1 MLEDNRVPLCVD
13 LDALVRSNLLLEA
26 ALGLV
31 RRNPLYLFSLL
42 AWLLRGPSFLRRQL
56 ARHHV
61 LEVALLPYETR
72 LLEWLQQQPRERR
85 RILLSRCDTAFTAAV
100 AEHVGGFDEVI
111 ADPDAA
117 GFDDAPRRFGERG
130 YDLVGSSAAD
140 LPAWRHARH
149 VVIVNASPRLLRRV
163 RAVAEIACVIERRPP
178 RLRTWARALRPHQ
191 WAKNLL
197 VFVPLLGAHLV
208 LQPLAM
214 LRGAAA
220 FACFCLCAS
229 GTYIL
234 NDLLDL
240 AADRQHARKRS
251 RPFAAGDL
259 SIGGGLIAAFVLIV
273 AAFGTAAA
281 LSPHFVLVL
290 SGYFALTVAYSLVL
304 KRVAVLDVMVLAMLY
319 SIRLIGGA
327 VAVPVKASFW
337 LIAFSTFLFLSLAMV
352 KRYTELRSLLDS
364 GRTTAAG
371 RGYTVADLPLIESL
385 GTSSGY
391 LSVLVL
397 AFYINSAASET
408 LYRHPEFLWALTP
421 LLLYWISRVWF
432 VARRGQM
439 HDDPVVF
446 ALTDVV
452 SYVALVVLAGVIIA
466 AI

>member
-1 MLEDNRVPLCVD
+1 MENNRVPLCID
-13 LDALVRSNLLLEA
+13 LDALVRSNLILEA

-42 AWLLRGPSFLRRQL
+42 AWLVRGSSFLRRQL
-56 ARHHV
+56 AAHHV
-61 LEVALLPYETR
+61 LEAARLPYETR
-72 LLEWLQQQPRERR
+72 LLEWLQQQPSDRR
-85 RILLSRCDTAFTAAV
+85 RILIARCDAAFAAAV
-100 AEHVGGFDEVI
+100 AEYVGGFDEVI
-111 ADPDAA
+111 AGLDAA
-117 GFDDAPRRFGERG
+117 ELDGVLHRFGERG
-130 YDLVGSSAAD
+130 YDLVASGTTD
-140 LPAWRHARH
+140 LPASRDARQA
-149 VVIVNASPRLLRRV
+149 VVVNAAPRRV
-163 RAVAEIACVIERRPP
+163 RGVRAGTEVACIIERRPQ
-178 RLRTWARALRPHQ
+178 RLRTWGRALRPHQ

-197 VFVPLLGAHLV
+197 VYVPLIGAHLV
-208 LQPLAM
+208 LQPVAM
-214 LRGAAA
+214 LRGTGA

-229 GTYIL
+229 GTYIV

-240 AADRQHARKRS
+240 GADRQHARKRS

-259 SIGGGLIAAFVLIV
+259 PIGGGLAAAVLLIAAAFALAAVLS
-273 AAFGTAAA
+273 A
-281 LSPHFVLVL
+281 HFVLVL
-290 SGYFALTVAYSLVL
+290 SGYFVTTLVYSLVL
-304 KRVAVLDVMVLAMLY
+304 KRIAVLDVMTLAMLY

-352 KRYTELRSLLDS
+352 KRYTELRGLLDG
-364 GRTTAAG
+364 GRTAAAG

-397 AFYINSAASET
+397 AFYINSTASET
-408 LYRHPEFLWALTP
+408 LYRRPEILWALTP

-446 ALTDVV
+446 ALTDMV
-452 SYVALVVLAGVIIA
+452 SYVVLVALGGVIVA

>member
-1 MLEDNRVPLCVD
+1 VENNRVPLYVD

-31 RRNPLYLFSLL
+31 RRNPLHLFSLL
-42 AWLLRGPSFLRRQL
+42 AWLLRGPSCLRQQL
-56 ARHHV
+56 ARHSV
-61 LEVALLPYETR
+61 LEAARLPYETR
-72 LLEWLQQQPRERR
+72 LLDWLQQQPRDRR
-85 RILLSRCDTAFTAAV
+85 RILLSRCDTTFTAAV
-100 AEHVGGFDEVI
+100 AEHVGGFDEAI
-111 ADPDAA
+111 ADADAA
-117 GFDDAPRRFGERG
+117 GFDDGLRRFGERG
-130 YDLVGSSAAD
+130 YDHVGRSAAD
-140 LPAWRHARH
+140 LLAWRHARH
-149 VVIVNASPRLLRRV
+149 AVVVNASPRLLRRV
-163 RAVAEIACVIERRPP
+163 RAVADVAYVIERRPQ
-178 RLRTWARALRPHQ
+178 RLLTWVRALRPHQ

-197 VFVPLLGAHLV
+197 LFVPLLGAHLV
-208 LQPLAM
+208 LQPVAM
-214 LRGAAA
+214 LRGTVA

-240 AADRQHARKRS
+240 GADRQHARKKS

-259 SIGGGLIAAFVLIV
+259 PIGGGLIAAFVLIA
-273 AAFGTAAA
+273 AAFGMAAA

-290 SGYFALTVAYSLVL
+290 SGYFALTVIYSLVL
-304 KRVAVLDVMVLAMLY
+304 KRIAVLDVMALGMLY

-352 KRYTELRSLLDS
+352 KRYTELRSLLDG

-397 AFYINSAASET
+397 AFYINSTASEA
-408 LYRHPEFLWALTP
+408 LYRRPEILWALTP

-452 SYVALVVLAGVIIA
+452 SYVVLAVLAGVIIA